1 MKINDFIKTG
11 GVIEDLYLDSINTV
25 TRIPINPLNQ
35 RLSEYDQINPDI
47 KSAVI
52 DPHTKHLELVMVVDP
67 KRPTTY
73 FNTFTDAE
81 QYIKQL

>member
-1 MKINDFIKTG
+1 MKINDFIKAG
-11 GVIEDLYLDSINTV
+11 GVIEDLYFDNINTV

-52 DPHTKHLELVMVVDP
+52 DPQTKHLELVMVVDP
-67 KRPTTY
+67 KRPTAY

>member
-1 MKINDFIKTG
+1 MKIKDFIKAG
-11 GVIEDLYLDSINTV
+11 GAIEDLYFDNINTV
-25 TRIPINPLNQ
+25 TRIPI
-35 RLSEYDQINPDI
+35 
-47 KSAVI
+47 I

-81 QYIKQL
+81 KYIQQL